1 MQNIS
6 IQVWLK
12 FGSMQWSYLDKTC
25 QSQLTCLWRASR
37 LVLVNKTEQLSWN
50 FDYCC
55 SCNTHIHSTA
65 LPFYGTLLSFTL
77 LCDEVGEVS
86 PSSRSAYPPG
96 FRNRRLIWLQ
106 FPLKAGPVA
115 CICALMGLWWCFR
128 CSYLL
133 CRPFSLAATPIM
145 SAGKSTVS
153 LKPAV
158 IKSFLWYERIA

>member
-6 IQVWLK
+6 VQVWLK
-12 FGSMQWSYLDKTC
+12 FGSMQWNYLDKTC
-25 QSQLTCLWRASR
+25 QSQLTCLCITTQNQNNC
-37 LVLVNKTEQLSWN
+37 LGTLLN
-50 FDYCC
+50 YCC

-65 LPFYGTLLSFTL
+65 LPFCGTHLSFTL

-106 FPLKAGPVA
+106 FPVKAGPVA